1 MTVQHRRA
9 ELEVKFNQLTSHI
22 NSKWHFFNEQYFATL
37 RIVSEQ
43 ENARNTII
51 NQCFSSFMDKI
62 VTMGQN
68 MAYTKQFKSKD
79 LNDYDF
85 FDVVLNGMPLEWL
98 KQDIKELGFAET
110 VSETFNRKK
119 INYDDDYI
127 GLLFNKLYEYRR

>member
-1 MTVQHRRA
+1 
-9 ELEVKFNQLTSHI
+9 
-22 NSKWHFFNEQYFATL
+22 
-37 RIVSEQ
+37 
-43 ENARNTII
+43 
-51 NQCFSSFMDKI
+51 MDKI